1 MKLLHMFIAIVKT
14 IKSNRVLKCSCLFS
28 KNCFFEPPRIRYFE
42 IWKEYFICIVVI
54 MFFCIPPP
62 FFREISLCMPAYYL
76 TIKLFLQFIIKIING
91 TTLYFNYITVIW
103 KKILRF

>member
-54 MFFCIPPP
+54 MFFYIPPP
-62 FFREISLCMPAYYL
+62 FFQKNIIMYAS
-76 TIKLFLQFIIKIING
+76 ILFNYKIIF
-91 TTLYFNYITVIW
+91 TIYYQSYLE
-103 KKILRF
+103 KILRL